1 MSLVERLKKILATEE
16 EEDTP
21 EGASETCS
29 AELTKDVEKKEGE
42 EVEKVAKAVNTQS
55 GSEGDKPKLVRKQ
68 ITLGARPI
76 NIDLSKEVER
86 FNE

>member
-16 EEDTP
+16 VEE
-21 EGASETCS
+21 E
-29 AELTKDVEKKEGE
+29 E
-42 EVEKVAKAVNTQS
+42 EVEKAADPKPEKAVNTQS

-76 NIDLSKEVER
+76 NVDLSKEVKR

>member
-1 MSLVERLKKILATEE
+1 MSLSERLAALLSTEEVEE
-16 EEDTP
+16 EEEGIEKAADPKP
-21 EGASETCS
+21 EKT
-29 AELTKDVEKKEGE
+29 
-42 EVEKVAKAVNTQS
+42 VNTQS

-76 NIDLSKEVER
+76 NVDLSKEVKR